1 MGFLNFCTVHNDL
14 NSFLIIQLQFL
25 EQANHSKKCFVP
37 FVFDFFFQETRGRD
51 TNVNI
56 RGVIGQVEEQTHVV
70 HGTVLL
76 KVRLKEPGC
85 LHIDLVEGEKT
96 TFTYIYN
103 AACIIFSD
111 ID

>member
-1 MGFLNFCTVHNDL
+1 MF
-14 NSFLIIQLQFL
+14 
-25 EQANHSKKCFVP
+25 FVP
-37 FVFDFFFQETRGRD
+37 FVFWGFFQETSGTD

-96 TFTYIYN
+96 PVTYTYK
-103 AACIIFSD
+103 AACIIYSD
-111 ID
+111 IHSFTFILK